1 LPGLIVALALKD
13 LKVTLVDSIGKKC
26 KFLDEAVAAFNL
38 EKRVEVIN
46 GRAEEMGQLKQ
57 YREKFDVGTARAV
70 GTLMLTMELVVP
82 LLKVQGYF
90 IAQKTHSRIK
100 EEIEESKIIAL
111 ALKLMSRQSKTFEID
126 GLKDNLL
133 VTWQKTGITARTFP
147 RSWKEIQADNKG
159 L

>member
-1 LPGLIVALALKD
+1 
-13 LKVTLVDSIGKKC
+13 
-26 KFLDEAVAAFNL
+26 
-38 EKRVEVIN
+38 
-46 GRAEEMGQLKQ
+46 
-57 YREKFDVGTARAV
+57 
-70 GTLMLTMELVVP
+70 MELVVP